1 MNSRRWAIVDRRQGF
16 THHLSIRF
24 LEVAMTR
31 GISVARICIEGGRVV
46 DPDLPRIEERPIFV
60 EDGRFVDELSG
71 RADRIIAAAG
81 AYVAPGFVDLHTH
94 VFSHNL
100 FGHSRVEAD
109 RIGIRQGVACVV
121 DAGSSGAAT
130 IDAFDEFVIRTQRT
144 RVFAFINI
152 GSPGLPNLGGGHA
165 SRPELC
171 DLEGTVRAFD
181 RHPDWLVGVKVLASQ
196 SHTGSFGLEAVK
208 LARKAAELVNRP
220 LMLHIGNA
228 PPVIDDVLDLLRPGD
243 IVTHAYH
250 GKIGGVLGYR
260 DQVIRAFREAV
271 DRGVIV
277 DLGHGRSSFSF
288 RVCEAALEQGM
299 PLHCISTDLHRGN
312 LERYAVS
319 LARTMTKVRMM
330 GLSLQDVVRAVSQ
343 APAQAIGIEGY
354 GFGSLEPG
362 APAHVTLFREDENP
376 WQLEDAEGEV
386 RESPTRLAT
395 VGVLMG
401 EDFHTCSAEL

>member
-1 MNSRRWAIVDRRQGF
+1 VI
-16 THHLSIRF
+16 
-24 LEVAMTR
+24 
-31 GISVARICIEGGRVV
+31 
-46 DPDLPRIEERPIFV
+46 DPDSPRIESRSIHV
-60 EDGRFVDELSG
+60 ENGRIVDELSG
-71 RADRIIAAAG
+71 RADQIIDATG
-81 AYVAPGFVDLHTH
+81 AYVAPGFIDLHTH
-94 VFSHNL
+94 VFSHSL
-100 FGHSRVEAD
+100 FGHSRIAAD

-121 DAGSSGAAT
+121 DAGSSGAVT

-171 DLEGTVRAFD
+171 DLEGTVRAFE

-260 DQVIRAFREAV
+260 DQVIPAFREAV
-271 DRGVIV
+271 DRGVVV
-277 DLGHGRSSFSF
+277 DLGHGRASFSF

-299 PLHCISTDLHRGN
+299 PLNCISTDLHRGN

-319 LARTMTKVRMM
+319 LARTMTKVRML
-330 GLSLQDVVRAVSQ
+330 GCSLPEVVRAVTL

-354 GFGSLEPG
+354 GFGTLEPG
-362 APAHVTLFREDENP
+362 APAHVTVFREEETP
-376 WQLEDAEGEV
+376 WQLEDSEGEV
-386 RESPTRLAT
+386 RESPTRITTL
-395 VGVLMG
+395 GVLVG
-401 EDFHTCSAEL
+401 EDYHVCSAEL

>member
-1 MNSRRWAIVDRRQGF
+1 
-16 THHLSIRF
+16 
-24 LEVAMTR
+24 
-31 GISVARICIEGGRVV
+31 VARICIRGGRVI
-46 DPDLPRIEERPIFV
+46 DPESGSVTSRSLFV
-60 EDGRFVDELSG
+60 ENGRLVDELSG
-71 RADRIIAAAG
+71 PADQHVDADG

-94 VFSHNL
+94 VFSHSL
-100 FGHSRVEAD
+100 FGNSRVNAD

-130 IDAFDEFVIRTQRT
+130 IDGFETFVIRTQRT

-171 DLEGTVRAFD
+171 DLDGTVRAFE
-181 RHPDWLVGVKVLASQ
+181 RHPDWLIGVKVLASQ

-208 LARKAAELVNRP
+208 LARKAAQLVNKP

-260 DQVIRAFREAV
+260 DQIIPAFREAV
-271 DRGVIV
+271 DRGVVV

-299 PLHCISTDLHRGN
+299 PLHCISTDLHKGN

-319 LARTMTKVRMM
+319 LARTMTKMRLL
-330 GLSLQDVVRAVSQ
+330 GCSLIDVVRAVTL

-354 GFGSLEPG
+354 GFGTLRTG
-362 APAHVTLFREDENP
+362 APAHLTVFREQDLP
-376 WQLEDAEGEV
+376 WQLEDAEGDV
-386 RESPTRLAT
+386 REAPSRLT
-395 VGVLMG
+395 TLGVLMG
-401 EDFHTCSAEL
+401 DDYFVTDAEL